1 MKLDSL
7 FRALSHLALGCLL
20 LWGNG
25 AGAQDRVS
33 VALEAPDAV
42 SALLRQ
48 HVRVLKSAE
57 LTVPEVGPDQTA
69 LVRRTRREVVD
80 LLSTEGYFKS
90 EVRLDRRSGDRWTL
104 VVEPGVRAAI
114 TAVDIGFEGELAS
127 ASDAEAAA
135 LRDSLRE
142 NWALP
147 VGRPFRQSE
156 WDRAKQQLL
165 DAVSR
170 RRYAAARTLSTR
182 AEVNEAGTEVGL
194 SVVIDS
200 GPTFRLGELA
210 VTGLTR
216 LPADLVTRYSTV
228 EAGDIYDHDALLA
241 LQEALQG
248 APQFASVV
256 VDIERDPALAAAVP
270 VRVQVAEAQSRRLSF
285 GAGVSSNTGYR
296 VEAAYRDVNILSRGW
311 ELSSGIRLEQLRQ
324 SVFADLFFPPAPDG
338 HRDSIG
344 ALIDNS
350 DLEGLKTESQA
361 IGIGRT
367 TVRGDIETQ
376 IALRLQHESLHPDG
390 ADSSSLTTLTAN
402 WTWVQRAVDNVLDPR
417 RGHVLE
423 VQIGGGSSIA
433 LAEQDFVRLYGRYQH
448 YFPIGE
454 ADMLTLRGELGATLA
469 PSRDGIPQDFL
480 FRAGGSQSVRGYAY
494 QSLGVT
500 EGDATVGGRYL
511 GTLSGE
517 YVHWFRRDWGV
528 AAFVDAGDAADSRS
542 EFRLRTGYG
551 LGARWRSPAGPLA
564 IDLAWGHDDARLR
577 LHFGV
582 AVAF

>member
-1 MKLDSL
+1 
-7 FRALSHLALGCLL
+7 
-20 LWGNG
+20 
-25 AGAQDRVS
+25 
-33 VALEAPDAV
+33 
-42 SALLRQ
+42 
-48 HVRVLKSAE
+48 
-57 LTVPEVGPDQTA
+57 
-69 LVRRTRREVVD
+69 
-80 LLSTEGYFKS
+80 
-90 EVRLDRRSGDRWTL
+90 
-104 VVEPGVRAAI
+104 
-114 TAVDIGFEGELAS
+114 
-127 ASDAEAAA
+127 
-135 LRDSLRE
+135 
-142 NWALP
+142 

-433 LAEQDFVRLYGRYQH
+433 LA
-448 YFPIGE
+448 
-454 ADMLTLRGELGATLA
+454 GATLA